1 MALKD
6 PSITPK
12 GEIGNSTMTD
22 FFNARYLQEQYDHM
36 AESYTESRSL
46 FDNTDQLEELAQLIS
61 PKSTILDLGCGTG
74 LPVAK
79 FFAEGGYNVTGIDL
93 SDKMIRLAKENVP
106 DAVFYTDNIINTDLS
121 ENSFD
126 LIVSFYCLFH
136 LRKEP
141 QKVLFNK
148 IMHWLKTDG
157 YAYFT
162 LATKEYTGQEDF
174 EGTIHF
180 ENNILPYSHYSLAE
194 YNKIFQDIGATLVSM
209 KKHTIG
215 GETML
220 WVLLKKPKNPTS

>member
-1 MALKD
+1 
-6 PSITPK
+6 
-12 GEIGNSTMTD
+12 MTD
-22 FFNARYLQEQYDHM
+22 FFNARYLKEQYDHM
-36 AESYTESRSL
+36 AESYMESRSL
-46 FDNTDQLEELAQLIS
+46 FDNTDQLEKLAELIP
-61 PKSTILDLGCGTG
+61 PKSTVLDLGCGTG

-79 FFAEGGYNVTGIDL
+79 FFTERDNGVTGIDL
-93 SDKMIRLAKENVP
+93 SDKMIRFAKENVP
-106 DAVFYTDNIINTDLS
+106 NAVFYTENIINADLS

-136 LRKEP
+136 LRKE
-141 QKVLFNK
+141 QQREIFNK
-148 IMHWLKTDG
+148 IMHWLKSGG

-194 YNKIFQDIGATLVSM
+194 YPKIFQDIGATLVSM
-209 KKHTIG
+209 KKHTIA

-220 WVLLKKPKNPTS
+220 WVLLKKPDSPKS